1 MDSSNIKVEES
12 TLSRASSLLLYFLCS
27 NGTGMLEEER
37 TESPVSPKSEEIEQ
51 EVEIEPDEGPMPTEM
66 EALEDD
72 KEEPKIEEYDAELQ
86 VEEPGKKYLSANL
99 QFLYWYFAISYALT
113 GKLHRQE
120 FHAFA
125 ECDDVLTS
133 LP

>member
-1 MDSSNIKVEES
+1 
-12 TLSRASSLLLYFLCS
+12 
-27 NGTGMLEEER
+27 MLEEER

-86 VEEPGKKYLSANL
+86 VEEPGKNYSFECKLAIFILVFCY
-99 QFLYWYFAISYALT
+99 QFCT
-113 GKLHRQE
+113 DR
-120 FHAFA
+120 
-125 ECDDVLTS
+125 
-133 LP
+133 